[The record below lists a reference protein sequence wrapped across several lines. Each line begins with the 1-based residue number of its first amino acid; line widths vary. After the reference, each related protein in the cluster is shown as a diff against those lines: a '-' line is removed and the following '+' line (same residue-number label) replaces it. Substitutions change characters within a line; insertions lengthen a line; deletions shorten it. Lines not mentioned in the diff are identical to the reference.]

1 MKAAESRQ
9 AELARFA
16 APGLAVGGLV
26 VAAALLIGSIARV
39 DEAASALDRVRRA
52 DVQIDA
58 ELQSIS
64 TRADATRRTAEHWQA
79 LEALARTPGPQSW
92 SLALQEAVERLGREN
107 TPVRIL
113 STSFSPPRP
122 PAGKPASL
130 LLHSEATTRFALRH
144 EGHLPRLLDV
154 IESTPHVRV
163 HACRLERVVS
173 QAPARITADCRLTW
187 LSVALPAI
195 AKTP

>member
-26 VAAALLIGSIARV
+26 VAAAVLIGSIARV

-52 DVQIDA
+52 DAQIDA

-64 TRADATRRTAEHWQA
+64 ARADATRRTAGHWQA
-79 LEALARTPGPQSW
+79 LEALARLPGPKSW
-92 SLALQEAVERLGREN
+92 PLTLQEAVERLGRESM
-107 TPVRIL
+107 PLRIL
-113 STSFSPPRP
+113 STSSSPPRP

-130 LLHSEATTRFALRH
+130 LLHSEATARFALRH

-163 HACRLERVVS
+163 RACRLERVVS
-173 QAPARITADCRLTW
+173 QAPARITADCRLSW